1 MHRTRP
7 SLALVILALAVG
19 GCGDS
24 GAPVRER
31 DGSFTVTLDEYFLR
45 PQEIRVPKGRQL
57 TITVVNKGRLGHT
70 FRIGSINHNVLRIDT
85 LRPGEQKSRTFKLAA
100 GNYRMF
106 CVLANHE
113 ELGMRGSL
121 TVG

>member
-7 SLALVILALAVG
+7 SLALVILALALS
-19 GCGDS
+19 GCGDA
-24 GAPVRER
+24 GAPARER
-31 DGSFTVTLDEYFLR
+31 DGAFTVTLDEYLIR

-57 TITVVNKGRLGHT
+57 SITAVNKGRLGHT
-70 FRIGSINHNVLRIDT
+70 LRIASINRNVLRIDT
-85 LRPGEQKSRTFKLAA
+85 LKPGEQKTRSFRLAA
-100 GNYRMF
+100 GNYRMY

-113 ELGMRGSL
+113 ELGMRGTL